1 MGILS
6 GNPKNEP
13 LHYGEVMGIWS
24 YAQKTKAMYA
34 GYQTLLNHAG
44 DKDLRDLIEDLVI
57 DMKKEIPEVEEML
70 KANGIGLPPA
80 PPDRPKAALESIP
93 AGARV
98 TDPEIAA
105 TIAADVAVGLTA
117 CSQVIGQ
124 AIREDV
130 HALFLKFHSRKAVHG
145 LRVLRLNKEKG
156 WLVPPPLHV
165 ERPELAPV

>member
-13 LHYGEVMGIWS
+13 LHYGEVMGVWS
-24 YAQKTKAMYA
+24 YAQKTKALYA

-44 DKDLRDLIEDLVI
+44 DNDLRDLIQDMLT
-57 DMKKEIPEVEEML
+57 DMKRELPEVEEML
-70 KANGIGLPPA
+70 KANGIALPPA
-80 PPDRPKAALESIP
+80 PPDRPKASLESIP
-93 AGARV
+93 AGARIQ
-98 TDPEIAA
+98 DPEIAA
-105 TIAADVAVGLTA
+105 TISADIAIGLAA

-124 AIREDV
+124 AVREDI
-130 HALFLKFHSRKAVHG
+130 HAVFTKIHNKKGTYG

-165 ERPELAPV
+165 QRPELAPV